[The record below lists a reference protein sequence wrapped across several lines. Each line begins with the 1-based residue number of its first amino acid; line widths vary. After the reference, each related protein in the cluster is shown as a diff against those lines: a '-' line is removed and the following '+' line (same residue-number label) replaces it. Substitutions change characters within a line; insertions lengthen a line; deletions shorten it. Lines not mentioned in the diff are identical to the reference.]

1 MENMIGKKSLTILAI
16 SLSLGAS
23 AQFGLSAGPA
33 FTKSFGAPKML
44 AGFHIGGEVSQDDAS
59 SYFARFS
66 YFPGG
71 LESTD
76 YQVALIDNATNNFAF
91 DPLTGFQLL
100 TRMNS
105 TKTNYTKL
113 EGGIRYYLIDGYE
126 TGFSVYG
133 GSKIVIGFNK
143 VKADYTPYNE
153 AKYRLTDGLAK
164 SGTAFSLG
172 FGLQGGLKYGI
183 VGLGTVFFDLGVDF
197 LLTGSNS
204 NDVPYYSN
212 YLYRVQDGTVVAY
225 RQPTFTFSL
234 GFRKDLFVR

>member
-1 MENMIGKKSLTILAI
+1 MIGKKSLTILAI
-16 SLSLGAS
+16 SFTLSAS

-33 FTKSFGAPKML
+33 LTKSFGAPKML
-44 AGFHIGGEVSQDDAS
+44 AGFHIGGEISQDDAS

-76 YQVALIDNATNNFAF
+76 YIVGLVDNQTNN
-91 DPLTGFQLL
+91 LSGFGVN
-100 TRMNS
+100 MNS

-133 GSKIVIGFNK
+133 GTKIVLGFNK
-143 VKADYTPYNE
+143 VKADYTPFDE
-153 AKYRLTDGLAK
+153 SKYRLQDGLAA

-172 FGLQGGLKYGI
+172 FGLQGGVKYGI
-183 VGLGTVFFDLGVDF
+183 VGLGTVFFDIGVDF
-197 LLTGSNS
+197 LLTGSTS

-212 YLYRVQDGTVVAY
+212 YLYRVQNGSVVGY

-234 GFRKDLFVR
+234 GFRKDLFIGN